1 MPDIFTYSLLI
12 NSSSPHLCFLDLLT
26 DHSFFDPPPISAPFF
41 HRFFDHISSGSAFT
55 MLAAE
60 ALLLIAPFSFATVV
74 TSQTA
79 LLSALS
85 ALLLALLLLS
95 PVSTTTWTHPKHS
108 AMPCCQLAA
117 ETLAR
122 SFPDPHSVAN
132 MTSCSQPCPQTS
144 EKYDQDSDSSLQE
157 PPTN

>member
-1 MPDIFTYSLLI
+1 MPDIFAYSLLI

-60 ALLLIAPFSFATVV
+60 ALLLIAPFLFATVV

-85 ALLLALLLLS
+85 ALLLLSPLFNHYLDTNQALRYALL
-95 PVSTTTWTHPKHS
+95 S
-108 AMPCCQLAA
+108 A
-117 ETLAR
+117 
-122 SFPDPHSVAN
+122 
-132 MTSCSQPCPQTS
+132 CS
-144 EKYDQDSDSSLQE
+144 
-157 PPTN
+157 